1 MSLRSL
7 ASTGAPARGELGGT
21 MCCLATL
28 QVAPVVR
35 NHPHAQY
42 ARGWFWPKEKGQAWN
57 KASTRARQ
65 PREKKALMARAR
77 VKKRV
82 QAWNTA
88 LIKMAKAK
96 VQICHKAMLANKAR
110 AKVKTCHK
118 AMAKARAKVKTCMA
132 NKARAKVNTC
142 HKAMANKA
150 RARASGQ
157 KAVGNGEAR
166 TGLKKSL
173 GQSKTVFGAEEKMH
187 RVLLVVLSI

>member
-1 MSLRSL
+1 MNLKSWVN
-7 ASTGAPARGELGGT
+7 TGALAKGG
-21 MCCLATL
+21 LAGTISSPTI
-28 QVAPVVR
+28 QPVALVVK

-142 HKAMANKA
+142 HKAIANKA

-166 TGLKKSL
+166 TGLKNSL